1 MPKPQDQTVSDLLGM
16 PKPQDQTVVEGPGMS
31 MPSDEAVMERLIEV
45 ESAAVKEARAGPPGT
60 QSFMVMMLA
69 GTGSEKTPIVTVTA
83 QELLELKDFAF
94 SLVKFCAI
102 RAGAKIGVKRCCA
115 EFAAFKLCGESSF
128 GLMKSH
134 KKQDVNRLA
143 ETIQN
148 EILRNGI
155 KEDEKAMMN
164 LLLVNAVNIYKQ
176 IKGRMP
182 QDLMKKRDESIQ
194 KLLYE
199 VKRAK
204 DQATQTESGQMK
216 VYSASDM
223 LLARM
228 LAYSLKGKA
237 LTKHPGKFFFAEL
250 AGDYLTVYGMDPAE
264 DSVGH
269 GLEDPGKIQ
278 VLNPLMGAR
287 HMFYTRA
294 EAEGMLSR
302 FSMPSSYMQM
312 IPEMNFALED
322 ARLAKPVRSL
332 STEEI
337 LLYLGKMKILR

>member
-1 MPKPQDQTVSDLLGM
+1 
-16 PKPQDQTVVEGPGMS
+16 
-31 MPSDEAVMERLIEV
+31 
-45 ESAAVKEARAGPPGT
+45 
-60 QSFMVMMLA
+60 
-69 GTGSEKTPIVTVTA
+69 
-83 QELLELKDFAF
+83 
-94 SLVKFCAI
+94 
-102 RAGAKIGVKRCCA
+102 
-115 EFAAFKLCGESSF
+115 
-128 GLMKSH
+128 
-134 KKQDVNRLA
+134 
-143 ETIQN
+143 
-148 EILRNGI
+148 
-155 KEDEKAMMN
+155 
-164 LLLVNAVNIYKQ
+164 
-176 IKGRMP
+176 
-182 QDLMKKRDESIQ
+182 
-194 KLLYE
+194 
-199 VKRAK
+199 
-204 DQATQTESGQMK
+204 MK